1 MSDLPKLGDRSSAI
15 ELISNTLLRLGFIA
29 TPSDIFDDNLTQGI
43 KAFQQE
49 RGLTATGVINE
60 ITARSLEE
68 ARFKLGDRVLVFNAA
83 ALMRGDDV
91 SNLQD
96 RLIQMGFN
104 CGKVDGVYGA
114 STEGAVKEFQK
125 SVGILSDGRCGPA
138 TLISLMRLVK
148 TVSGGAP
155 SALRES
161 VKHSVR
167 SSALANKVIVI
178 DPSWGGEFTGES
190 ANGVVESEIVFD
202 LAQRLEGRLIALG
215 VNVVLTRSANNS
227 PLEKDRIK
235 VANTVSAD
243 LVIALKVD
251 SYKNEKANGVATY
264 FYGRDDKGVRSVV
277 GERFANLIQREIC
290 ARTDLLNC
298 HTHAKS
304 WDLLRLT
311 TAPTVRID
319 LGYLSNPQ
327 DAKRLATAAFRD
339 QLAEAMIVAI
349 QRLYL
354 SAEDDAKTGTS
365 VSYTH
370 LTLPTN
376 REV

>member
-1 MSDLPKLGDRSSAI
+1 MNDLPKLGDRSGAI
-15 ELISNTLLRLGFIA
+15 ELISNTLLRLGFISS
-29 TPSDIFDDNLTQGI
+29 PSDIFDEKLTQGV
-43 KAFQQE
+43 KAFQQD
-49 RGLTATGVINE
+49 RGLTVNGLINE

-68 ARFKLGDRVLVFNAA
+68 ARFRLGDRVLVFNST

-91 SNLQD
+91 ANLQD

-104 CGKVDGVYGA
+104 CGKVDGVYEIT
-114 STEGAVKEFQK
+114 TENAVKEFQK

-138 TLISLMRLVK
+138 TLISLMRLAK

-161 VKHSVR
+161 INHSVR
-167 SSALANKVIVI
+167 SPALANKVIVI

-190 ANGVVESEIVFD
+190 ANGVNESEIVFD

-215 VNVVLTRSANNS
+215 VNVILTRSANNS

-235 VANTVSAD
+235 VANSVNAD

-264 FYGRDDKGVRSVV
+264 FYGREDKGVRSVV

-298 HTHAKS
+298 HTHGKS

-311 TAPTVRID
+311 VAPTIRID

-327 DAKRLATAAFRD
+327 DARRLSIAAFRD
-339 QLAEAMIVAI
+339 QLAEAIVVAI

-354 SAEDDAKTGTS
+354 STEDDAKTGTLKIS
-365 VSYTH
+365 D
-370 LTLPTN
+370 LRRAGIRN
-376 REV
+376 

>member
-1 MSDLPKLGDRSSAI
+1 MSDQPKLGDRSTAI
-15 ELISNTLLRLGFIA
+15 ELISNTLLRLGFITA
-29 TPSDIFDDNLTQGI
+29 PSDIFDEKLTQGI
-43 KAFQQE
+43 KAFQQK

-68 ARFKLGDRVLVFNAA
+68 ARFKLGDRVLSFNSASI
-83 ALMRGDDV
+83 MRGDDV

-104 CGKVDGVYGA
+104 CGKVDGVFGVN
-114 STEGAVKEFQK
+114 TERAVKEFQK
-125 SVGILSDGRCGPA
+125 SVGITSDGKCGPA

-155 SALRES
+155 NQLRES
-161 VKHSVR
+161 IKHSVR
-167 SSALANKVIVI
+167 SPALANKVIVI

-227 PLEKDRIK
+227 PLEIDRIK
-235 VANTVSAD
+235 VANSVNAD

-251 SYKNEKANGVATY
+251 SYKNENANGVATY

-298 HTHAKS
+298 QTHAKS

-311 TAPTVRID
+311 VAPTVRID
-319 LGYLSNPQ
+319 LGYLSNPK
-327 DAKRLATAAFRD
+327 DAKRLAAAAFRD

-354 SAEDDAKTGTS
+354 SAEDDAKTGTLKIS
-365 VSYTH
+365 D
-370 LTLPTN
+370 LRRAGLRN
-376 REV
+376 

>member
-15 ELISNTLLRLGFIA
+15 ELISNTLLRLGFIT
-29 TPSDIFDDNLTQGI
+29 TPSDIFDDSLTQGI

-104 CGKVDGVYGA
+104 CGKVDGVYGVN
-114 STEGAVKEFQK
+114 TESAVREFQK

-167 SSALANKVIVI
+167 SPALANKVIVI

-354 SAEDDAKTGTS
+354 SAEDDAKTGTLKIS
-365 VSYTH
+365 D
-370 LTLPTN
+370 LRRAGLRN
-376 REV
+376 

>member
-1 MSDLPKLGDRSSAI
+1 MNDLPKLGDRSGAI
-15 ELISNTLLRLGFIA
+15 ELISNTLLRLGFISS
-29 TPSDIFDDNLTQGI
+29 PSDIFDEKLTQGV
-43 KAFQQE
+43 KAFQQD
-49 RGLTATGVINE
+49 RGLTVNGLINE

-68 ARFKLGDRVLVFNAA
+68 ARFRLGDRVLAFNTT

-91 SNLQD
+91 ANLQD

-104 CGKVDGVYGA
+104 CGKVDGVYEIT
-114 STEGAVKEFQK
+114 TENAVKEFQK

-138 TLISLMRLVK
+138 TLISLMRLAK

-161 VKHSVR
+161 INHSVR
-167 SSALANKVIVI
+167 SPALANKVIVI

-190 ANGVVESEIVFD
+190 ANGVNESEIVFD

-215 VNVVLTRSANNS
+215 VNVILTRSANNS

-235 VANTVSAD
+235 VANSVNAD

-264 FYGRDDKGVRSVV
+264 FYGREDKGVRSVV

-298 HTHAKS
+298 HTHGKG

-311 TAPTVRID
+311 VAPTVRID

-327 DAKRLATAAFRD
+327 DARRLSIAAFRD
-339 QLAEAMIVAI
+339 QLAEAIVVAI

-354 SAEDDAKTGTS
+354 STEDDAKTGTLKIS
-365 VSYTH
+365 D
-370 LTLPTN
+370 LRRAGIRN
-376 REV
+376 

>member
-1 MSDLPKLGDRSSAI
+1 MSDQPKLGDRSTAI
-15 ELISNTLLRLGFIA
+15 ELISNTLLRLGFITA
-29 TPSDIFDDNLTQGI
+29 PSDIFDEKLSQGI

-60 ITARSLEE
+60 ITSRSLEE
-68 ARFKLGDRVLVFNAA
+68 ARFKLGDRVLSFNSSS
-83 ALMRGDDV
+83 LMRGDDV

-104 CGKVDGVYGA
+104 CGKVDGIFGA
-114 STEGAVKEFQK
+114 NTERAVKEFQK
-125 SVGILSDGRCGPA
+125 SVGIAPDGKCGPA

-148 TVSGGAP
+148 TVSVGAP
-155 SALRES
+155 NQLRES

-167 SSALANKVIVI
+167 SPALANKVIVI

-190 ANGVVESEIVFD
+190 ANGAVESEIVFD

-227 PLEKDRIK
+227 PLEVDRIK
-235 VANTVSAD
+235 IANSVNAD

-298 HTHAKS
+298 QTHAKS

-311 TAPTVRID
+311 VAPTVRID
-319 LGYLSNPQ
+319 LGYLSNPK
-327 DAKRLATAAFRD
+327 DAKRLASAAFRD
-339 QLAEAMIVAI
+339 QLAEGMIVAI

-354 SAEDDAKTGTS
+354 SAEDDAKTGTLKIS
-365 VSYTH
+365 D
-370 LTLPTN
+370 LRRAGLRN
-376 REV
+376 

>member
-1 MSDLPKLGDRSSAI
+1 MSDQLKIGDRSDAVAVI
-15 ELISNTLLRLGFIA
+15 ANTLTRLGIHSNP
-29 TPSDIFDDNLTQGI
+29 TDLFDEGLAQAI

-49 RGLTATGVINE
+49 RGLTATGLINE
-60 ITARSLEE
+60 ITQRCLDE
-68 ARFKLGDRVLVFNAA
+68 ARWKLGDRILALQSDS
-83 ALMRGDDV
+83 LMRGDDV

-104 CGKVDGVYGA
+104 CGKVDGIYGSRTEA
-114 STEGAVKEFQK
+114 SVKEFQK
-125 SVGILSDGRCGPA
+125 SVGVVVDGKCGPV

-155 SALRES
+155 TALRES
-161 VKHSVR
+161 VRHAVASP
-167 SSALANKVIVI
+167 ALASKVIVI
-178 DPSWGGEFTGES
+178 DPSWGGDFTGENQ
-190 ANGVVESEIVFD
+190 NGVIESEVVFD

-215 VNVVLTRSANNS
+215 VNVVLTRSAKNS
-227 PLEKDRIK
+227 PLEKDRITT
-235 VANTVSAD
+235 ANSVNAD

-264 FYGRDDKGVRSVV
+264 YYGRDGAGVHSVV

-298 HTHAKS
+298 RTHAKG
-304 WDLLRLT
+304 WDLLKLT

-327 DAKRLATAAFRD
+327 DAKRLGSPAFRD

-354 SAEDDAKTGTS
+354 SSDDDAKTGTLRIS
-365 VSYTH
+365 D
-370 LTLPTN
+370 LRRAGLRN
-376 REV
+376 

>member
-1 MSDLPKLGDRSSAI
+1 MSDLPKLGDRSGAI

-104 CGKVDGVYGA
+104 CCKVDGVYGVN
-114 STEGAVKEFQK
+114 TEGAVREFQK

-167 SSALANKVIVI
+167 SPALANKVIVI

-277 GERFANLIQREIC
+277 GELFANLIQREIC

-354 SAEDDAKTGTS
+354 SAEDDAKTGTLKIS
-365 VSYTH
+365 D
-370 LTLPTN
+370 LRRAGLRN
-376 REV
+376 

>member
-1 MSDLPKLGDRSSAI
+1 MSDQPKLGDRSTAI
-15 ELISNTLLRLGFIA
+15 ELISNTLLRLGFIT
-29 TPSDIFDDNLTQGI
+29 TPSDIFDEKLTQGI

-68 ARFKLGDRVLVFNAA
+68 ARFKLGDRVLSFNSSS
-83 ALMRGDDV
+83 LMRGDDV

-96 RLIQMGFN
+96 RLIEMGFN
-104 CGKVDGVYGA
+104 CGKVDGIYGA
-114 STEGAVKEFQK
+114 NTERAVKEFQK
-125 SVGILSDGRCGPA
+125 SVGIAADGKCGPA

-155 SALRES
+155 NQLRES

-167 SSALANKVIVI
+167 SPALANKVIVI

-227 PLEKDRIK
+227 PFEVDRIK
-235 VANTVSAD
+235 VANSVNAD

-311 TAPTVRID
+311 IAPTVRID
-319 LGYLSNPQ
+319 LGYLSNPK

-354 SAEDDAKTGTS
+354 SAEDDAKTGTLKIS
-365 VSYTH
+365 D
-370 LTLPTN
+370 LRRAGLRN
-376 REV
+376 

>member
-1 MSDLPKLGDRSSAI
+1 MSDQLQIGDRSDAVGVI
-15 ELISNTLLRLGFIA
+15 ANTLNRLGFLD
-29 TPSDIFDDNLTQGI
+29 TPSDLFDQKLEDAI

-49 RGLTATGVINE
+49 RGLTASGLINE
-60 ITARSLEE
+60 ITQRALDE
-68 ARFKLGDRVLVFNAA
+68 ARWRLGDRILLLGTQS
-83 ALMRGDDV
+83 LMRGDDV
-91 SNLQD
+91 AALQE

-104 CGKVDGVYGA
+104 CGKVDGVYGIK
-114 STEGAVKEFQK
+114 TEAAVKEFQK
-125 SVGILSDGRCGPA
+125 SVGIVVDGKCGPT

-148 TVSGGAP
+148 TVQGGAP

-167 SSALANKVIVI
+167 SPALANKVIVI
-178 DPSWGGEFTGES
+178 DPSWGGQFAGES
-190 ANGVVESEIVFD
+190 FHGVTESEVVFD
-202 LAQRLEGRLIALG
+202 LAQRLEGRLLALG
-215 VNVVLTRSANNS
+215 VNVVLTRSSKNS
-227 PLEKDRIK
+227 PLEKERIEI
-235 VANTVSAD
+235 ANSVNAD
-243 LVIALKVD
+243 LLIALKVD

-264 FYGRDDKGVRSVV
+264 YYGRDDKGVHSVV

-298 HTHAKS
+298 RTHAKS

-311 TAPTVRID
+311 VAPAVRID

-327 DAKRLATAAFRD
+327 DAKRLADAQFRD

-354 SAEDDAKTGTS
+354 SAEDDAKTGTLRIS
-365 VSYTH
+365 D
-370 LTLPTN
+370 LRRAGIRN
-376 REV
+376 

>member
-1 MSDLPKLGDRSSAI
+1 MSDQPKLGDRSTAI
-15 ELISNTLLRLGFIA
+15 ELISNTLLRLGFIT
-29 TPSDIFDDNLTQGI
+29 TPSDIFDEKLTQGI

-68 ARFKLGDRVLVFNAA
+68 ARFKLGDRVLSFNSSS
-83 ALMRGDDV
+83 LMRGDDV

-104 CGKVDGVYGA
+104 CGKVDGIYGA
-114 STEGAVKEFQK
+114 NTERAVKEFQK
-125 SVGILSDGRCGPA
+125 SVGIAADGKCGPA

-155 SALRES
+155 NQLRET

-167 SSALANKVIVI
+167 SPALANKVIVI

-227 PLEKDRIK
+227 PLEIDRIK
-235 VANTVSAD
+235 VANSVNAD

-251 SYKNEKANGVATY
+251 SYKNENANGVATY

-298 HTHAKS
+298 QTHAKS

-311 TAPTVRID
+311 IAPTVRID
-319 LGYLSNPQ
+319 LGYLSSPH
-327 DAKRLATAAFRD
+327 DAKRLAAAAFRD

-354 SAEDDAKTGTS
+354 SAEDDAKTGTLKIS
-365 VSYTH
+365 D
-370 LTLPTN
+370 LRRAGLRN
-376 REV
+376 

>member
-1 MSDLPKLGDRSSAI
+1 MNDLPKLGDRSGAI
-15 ELISNTLLRLGFIA
+15 ELISNTLLRLGFISS
-29 TPSDIFDDNLTQGI
+29 PSDIFDEKLTQGV
-43 KAFQQE
+43 KAFQQD
-49 RGLTATGVINE
+49 RGLTVNGLINE

-68 ARFKLGDRVLVFNAA
+68 ARFRLGDRVLVFNTT

-91 SNLQD
+91 ANLQD

-104 CGKVDGVYGA
+104 CGKVDGVYEIT
-114 STEGAVKEFQK
+114 TENAVKEFQK

-138 TLISLMRLVK
+138 TLISLMRLAK

-161 VKHSVR
+161 INHSVR
-167 SSALANKVIVI
+167 SPALANKVIVI

-190 ANGVVESEIVFD
+190 ANGVNESEIVFD

-215 VNVVLTRSANNS
+215 VNVILTRSANNS

-235 VANTVSAD
+235 VANSVNAD

-251 SYKNEKANGVATY
+251 SYKNEKANGIATY
-264 FYGRDDKGVRSVV
+264 FYGREDKGVRSVV

-298 HTHAKS
+298 HTHGKS

-311 TAPTVRID
+311 VAPTVRID

-327 DAKRLATAAFRD
+327 DARRLSIAAFRD
-339 QLAEAMIVAI
+339 QLAEAIVIAI

-354 SAEDDAKTGTS
+354 STEDDAKTGTLKIS
-365 VSYTH
+365 D
-370 LTLPTN
+370 L
-376 REV
+376 RRAGIR

>member
-1 MSDLPKLGDRSSAI
+1 MSDQLKIGDRSDAVAVI
-15 ELISNTLLRLGFIA
+15 ANTLTRLGIHSNP
-29 TPSDIFDDNLTQGI
+29 TDLFDEGLAQAI

-49 RGLTATGVINE
+49 RGLTATGLINE
-60 ITARSLEE
+60 ITQRCLDE
-68 ARFKLGDRVLVFNAA
+68 ARWKLGDRILALQSDS
-83 ALMRGDDV
+83 LMRGDDV

-104 CGKVDGVYGA
+104 CGKVDGIYGSRTEA
-114 STEGAVKEFQK
+114 SVKEFQK
-125 SVGILSDGRCGPA
+125 SVGVVVDGKCGPV

-155 SALRES
+155 TALRES
-161 VKHSVR
+161 VRHAVASP
-167 SSALANKVIVI
+167 ALASKVIVI
-178 DPSWGGEFTGES
+178 DPSWGGDFTGENQ
-190 ANGVVESEIVFD
+190 NGVIESEVVFD

-215 VNVVLTRSANNS
+215 VNVVLTRSAKNS
-227 PLEKDRIK
+227 PLEKDRIAT
-235 VANTVSAD
+235 ANSVNAD

-264 FYGRDDKGVRSVV
+264 YYGRDNAGVHSVV

-298 HTHAKS
+298 RTHGKS
-304 WDLLRLT
+304 RDLLKLT
-311 TAPTVRID
+311 TAPTIRID

-327 DAKRLATAAFRD
+327 DAKRLGSPAFRD

-354 SAEDDAKTGTS
+354 SADDDAKTGTLRIS
-365 VSYTH
+365 D
-370 LTLPTN
+370 LRRAGLRN
-376 REV
+376 